1 MSSIT
6 CYGGVGKV
14 TGANFLFESGGK
26 KILVDC
32 GLLQGDR
39 DAHESNSA
47 DFEYNPGETD
57 VLIVTHAHTDHIGR
71 IPKLVH
77 DGFKGVIYSTSPTQR
92 IVPVMYEDAL
102 GIMGYHEKKTGEKPI
117 YSKKDVENALALWQS
132 VPYHKEVRVGDVAF
146 SFKDAGH
153 ILGSAMVEIKAEG
166 KTIMFSGDL
175 GNSPSPLLRDTEVIE
190 GVDYLLMESVYG
202 DRNHE
207 SNEERDRKFKEAVK
221 DTLERGGTVLIP
233 AFSLERTQII
243 LFQLNNLIES
253 GEIKSVPVFLDSPLG
268 IAVTDIYKQSKEYF
282 NDFTQKQIES
292 GDDIFAFPNLQF
304 TDSTRESKQIGKTK
318 GAKIILAGSG
328 MSVGGRVINHERELL
343 PDPQNTLL
351 LVGYQAQGSL
361 GRRLEE
367 GAKSVTIYGETIPV
381 RAQVK
386 KVEGFSSHKDSEHL
400 LEYVAG
406 SKDTLKKVFVAMGEP
421 KSSLFLAQ
429 RIKDFLG
436 VEAVYPERGKK
447 YELN

>member
-1 MSSIT
+1 MASLT
-6 CYGGVGKV
+6 AFGGVGKV
-14 TGANFLFESGGK
+14 TGANFLFEAGGK
-26 KILVDC
+26 RILIDC
-32 GLLQGDR
+32 GLLQGDK
-39 DAHESNSA
+39 DAYKINSA
-47 DFEYNPGETD
+47 SFEYDPASID

-77 DGFKGVIYSTSPTQR
+77 DGFKGVIYSTPPTKE
-92 IVPVMYEDAL
+92 IVPVMYDDAI
-102 GIMGYHEKKTGEKPI
+102 GIMGYHEKKFGEKSI
-117 YSKKDVENALALWQS
+117 YNKQDVDQALSLWKDVLYN
-132 VPYHKEVRVGDVAF
+132 KETDLGGVSFV
-146 SFKDAGH
+146 FKDAGH
-153 ILGSAMVEIKAEG
+153 ILGSATVEFNVDG
-166 KTIMFSGDL
+166 KKFVFTGDL
-175 GNSPSPLLRDTEVIE
+175 GNSPSPLLRDTEKLE
-190 GVDYLLMESVYG
+190 NADYLVMESVYG

-207 SNEERDRKFKEAVK
+207 SKEERDRKFKSAVK
-221 DTLERGGTVLIP
+221 ETIERGGTVLIP

-268 IAVTDIYKQSKEYF
+268 IAVTGIYKESKEYF
-282 NDFTQKQIES
+282 NEETRKQIES
-292 GDDIFAFPNLQF
+292 GDDIFSFPNLEF
-304 TDSTRESKQIGKTK
+304 TDSTRESKQIGKTQ

-343 PDPQNTLL
+343 PDSKNTLL
-351 LVGYQAQGSL
+351 LVGYQSVGSL

-367 GAKSVTIYGETIPV
+367 GAKSVTIYGETVPV
-381 RAQVK
+381 RAEVR
-386 KVEGFSSHKDSEHL
+386 KVSGFSSHKDSEHL
-400 LEYVAG
+400 LEFVAD

-436 VEAVYPERGKK
+436 VETVYPERGKK